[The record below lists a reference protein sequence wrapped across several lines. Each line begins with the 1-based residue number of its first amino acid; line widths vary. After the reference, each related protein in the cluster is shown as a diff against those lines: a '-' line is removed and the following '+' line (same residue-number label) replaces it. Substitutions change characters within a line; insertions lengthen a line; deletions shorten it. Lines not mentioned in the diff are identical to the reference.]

1 MSLHLTTLDVRFL
14 NVLIVIYEHFSP
26 SQLEQNNT
34 FLQDFLYRTL
44 QHLTLEYRI
53 KKESTAC
60 RGWLSTGQEFALQE
74 YAERYGIRYLTVHLS
89 YLKELV
95 NYAEVEIVWSFSVFS
110 DIISSETLKSRFKPH
125 TSRFI

>member
-1 MSLHLTTLDVRFL
+1 M
-14 NVLIVIYEHFSP
+14 
-26 SQLEQNNT
+26 
-34 FLQDFLYRTL
+34 
-44 QHLTLEYRI
+44 

-95 NYAEVEIVWSFSVFS
+95 DYANVSLFSFDVGKTCNEKIKVPENCYIFLLDGEGYIKGKINAIAQSYS
-110 DIISSETLKSRFKPH
+110 
-125 TSRFI
+125 